1 MGVVSVD
8 KSASEELGDAFLE
21 ELEQGVSGNFP
32 WAGGTRMKFPGS
44 SSGIKKEINFP
55 FLSGISPLS
64 LMDTSVI
71 FMSLFGALGVVP

>member
-1 MGVVSVD
+1 
-8 KSASEELGDAFLE
+8 
-21 ELEQGVSGNFP
+21 
-32 WAGGTRMKFPGS
+32 MKFPGS

-64 LMDTSVI
+64 LMDTSVT